1 MSKYSVVWA
10 ACLSASF
17 AHSAETLAASAKPS
31 PQQEVGELR
40 TEVQQIK
47 AQQQLILERLDEVR
61 TLLKG
66 NNGPPPVQPPATMS
80 MAGAPFRGEAGAPV
94 AIIEYGDFE
103 CPFCRRFQHTTYPQI
118 QEAYIKTGKLRYYYR
133 DMPLPF
139 HPQALP
145 AARAAHCAGEQGKFW
160 QMHDSLFAEEGPLE
174 VGGIDARGT
183 QLGLDVA
190 KLKACVGSDRFATVI
205 QKGLDEA
212 AQMQITGTP
221 TFLVGTVDA
230 KGNIVSIKKAIV
242 GAQPF
247 EAFKATVDPL
257 LVAVKADSSGGGN

>member
-1 MSKYSVVWA
+1 MANRRISSTALWA

-17 AHSAETLAASAKPS
+17 AQGGETIAASAKPN
-31 PQQEVGELR
+31 PQQENGELR
-40 TEVQQIK
+40 TEVQQLK
-47 AQQQLILERLDEVR
+47 SQQQLILDRLDEIK

-66 NNGPPPVQPPATMS
+66 NNGPPPVEPPLTMS
-80 MAGAPFRGEAGAPV
+80 MAGASFRGEAAAPV

-103 CPFCRRFQHTTYPQI
+103 CPFCRRFQHTTYLQI
-118 QEAYIKTGKLRYYYR
+118 HEAYIKTGKLRYYYR

-160 QMHDSLFAEEGPLE
+160 QMHDSLFADEGPLE
-174 VGGIDARGT
+174 AGGIDARAGK
-183 QLGLDVA
+183 LGLDVS
-190 KLKACVGSDRFATVI
+190 KLDACVASDRFANVI
-205 QKGLDEA
+205 QKGVDEA
-212 AQMQITGTP
+212 TQMQITGTP

-230 KGNIVSIKKAIV
+230 KGNVVNIKKAIV

-257 LVAVKADSSGGGN
+257 LAAR

>member
-1 MSKYSVVWA
+1 MWA

-17 AHSAETLAASAKPS
+17 AQGGDTIAASAKPN

-40 TEVQQIK
+40 TEVQQLK
-47 AQQQLILERLDEVR
+47 AQQQLILDRLDEIK
-61 TLLKG
+61 TLMKG
-66 NNGPPPVQPPATMS
+66 NNGPPPVEPPSTMS
-80 MAGAPFRGEAGAPV
+80 MAGTSFRGEAGAPV

-139 HPQALP
+139 HQQALP

-160 QMHDSLFAEEGPLE
+160 QMHDSLFADDGPLE
-174 VGGIDARGT
+174 AGGIDARAT
-183 QLGLDVA
+183 KLGLDVS
-190 KLKACVGSDRFATVI
+190 KLNGCVASDRFANVI

-230 KGNIVSIKKAIV
+230 KGNIVNIKKAIV

-257 LVAVKADSSGGGN
+257 LVAVKNDSSSGGN